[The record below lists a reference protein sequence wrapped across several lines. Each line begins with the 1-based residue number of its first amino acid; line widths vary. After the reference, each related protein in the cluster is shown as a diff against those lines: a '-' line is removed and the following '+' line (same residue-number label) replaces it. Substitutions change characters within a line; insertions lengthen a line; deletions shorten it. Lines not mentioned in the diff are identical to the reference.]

1 MKKYLLLAFLCFLGA
16 SVYSQSRVEQ
26 IIRASMDQQ
35 VNCWN
40 EGQIDC
46 FMDTYWKSD
55 SLLFIGKSG
64 VTYGWRNTLNNYKR
78 SYPDTAA
85 MGKLVFTI
93 LRIQKLSSRY
103 YNVIGRW
110 QLLRSMGNLQGHFTL
125 VFKKIGSRWVIVQDH
140 SS

>member
-1 MKKYLLLAFLCFLGA
+1 MKKHLVAAFLCFLSA
-16 SVYSQSRVEQ
+16 TVFSQSRVEK

-35 VNCWN
+35 VKCWN
-40 EGQIDC
+40 DGQIDC

-85 MGKLVFTI
+85 MGKLAFTI

-125 VFKKIGSRWVIVQDH
+125 VFKKIGNRWVIVQDH